1 MSLDPADGSPS
12 PDSKPKRRPRYSGT
26 HPRTFDQKY
35 KELHPEKYPE
45 TVQKVIASG
54 KTPAGSHRP
63 IMVRETLEA
72 LRPQAG
78 GFFVDCTL
86 GHGGHAMAIL
96 ERIRPGGRLL
106 GLDVD
111 PIEQPRT
118 EARLRDLGCGPEEL
132 AVARSNFAGVLGVIQ
147 QRDWGL
153 ADGVMADL
161 GVSSMQLDNPTRGFS
176 AKAEGPLDLRMNPGR
191 GRSGAELLT
200 SLPAEKLALLLREN
214 SDEPHAD
221 LLASELKRRAIRTT
235 SELADAV
242 RKALAFLAPARA
254 EEIETSVKRVFQAV
268 RIAVNDEFGALEN
281 LLRVLPST
289 LKPGGR
295 AVILTFHSGEDRR
308 VKAAFERDARAGIYS
323 SVSREPLRPSSEE
336 VAANSRARSA
346 KLRWAE
352 RAGGQMSV

>member
-1 MSLDPADGSPS
+1 MSLDPADGSPT
-12 PDSKPKRRPRYSGT
+12 PASKPKRRPRYSGT

-45 TVQKVIASG
+45 TIQRVIASG

-63 IMVRETLEA
+63 IMVREVLQA
-72 LRPQAG
+72 LRPHPGA
-78 GFFVDCTL
+78 FFVDCTL

-96 ERIRPGGRLL
+96 EKIRPGGRIL

-118 EARLRDLGCGPEEL
+118 EARLREMGCGQDEL
-132 AVARSNFAGVLGVIQ
+132 AVARSNFAGLLKVILENT
-147 QRDWGL
+147 WGL
-153 ADGVMADL
+153 ADGVLADL
-161 GVSSMQLDNPTRGFS
+161 GVSSMQLDNPPRGFS

-191 GRSGAELLT
+191 GKSGAELLA
-200 SLPAEKLALLLREN
+200 SLTADNLALLLREN
-214 SDEPHAD
+214 ADEPHAD
-221 LLASELKRRAIRTT
+221 LLGSELKRRAIRTT

-242 RKALAFLAPARA
+242 RKALAFIPPARA
-254 EEIETSVKRVFQAV
+254 DEIETSVKRVFQAV

-281 LLRVLPST
+281 LLRVLPSA

-308 VKAAFERDARAGIYS
+308 VKGAFERDARAGLYS
-323 SVSREPLRPSSEE
+323 SVSREPLRPSPGE
-336 VAANSRARSA
+336 VASNSRARSA

-352 RAGGQMSV
+352 RVQDT